1 MREEINY
8 NFQTVHLINVVI
20 ISAILF
26 LSIVLAFI
34 NGLETNQLAIIICTA
49 LPMEVITILI
59 YKFNTTTDLK
69 AICYSILIF
78 SSAYLLTFFNSKLSL
93 SFFIYFFI
101 SITTISMYFKQRL
114 ILIHGLL
121 LNLAWIMLYVISP
134 EELGYPSNISLFT
147 AILVL
152 INIAIYLMYI
162 KIRWTNNFTK
172 SLEEKELKNEKL
184 LKDLNSSMDAISESS
199 TVVNKNLKNFNMN
212 LTFLKKSSNEMTEAV
227 NETTQGMNNQAL
239 SISTISNK
247 METDLNKTVPMQELA
262 NNIKDSVDSS
272 FNAVTKLKENS
283 RRITKF
289 LMTIKNIADQTNL
302 LSINANIAAARASKS
317 GREFSVV
324 ANEIAKLA
332 NNSSEMVENI
342 NEIIEDID
350 VITKETF
357 DKIKEENTAAKESLT
372 IVYEVLNKFNF
383 IANSFNINK
392 LNIFDE
398 TQMIKN
404 ITSTFKEIEN
414 EMDFISSISE
424 EHAAASEEILSNIE
438 EQNENIKQILNAMYE
453 VKLIVEKLMKVI
465 K

>member
-93 SFFIYFFI
+93 AFFIYFFI
-101 SITTISMYFKQRL
+101 SITTISMYFKQKL

-152 INIAIYLMYI
+152 INITIYLMYI

-172 SLEEKELKNEKL
+172 SLEEKELENEKL
-184 LKDLNSSMDAISESS
+184 LKDLNSSMDVIPESS

-227 NETTQGMNNQAL
+227 NETKHGMSEN
-239 SISTISNK
+239 IEKGSNEINEMCTK
-247 METDLNKTVPMQELA
+247 VQ
-262 NNIKDSVDSS
+262 IVKDSVDSS

-302 LSINANIAAARASKS
+302 LSINANIATARAGKS

-350 VITKETF
+350 IITRETF
-357 DKIKEENTAAKESLT
+357 YKIKEGNTAAKESLT

-383 IANSFNINK
+383 IANSFNVNK
-392 LNIFDE
+392 FNILDE

-453 VKLIVEKLMKVI
+453 LKLIVERLMKVI